1 MFDRWMYGFFGA
13 IDAIFEKI
21 DSIIFKKKKG
31 KKR

>member
-1 MFDRWMYGFFGA
+1 MFDRWMYSFFGT

>member
-1 MFDRWMYGFFGA
+1 MFDRWMYNFFGA

>member
-1 MFDRWMYGFFGA
+1 MFDRWMYSFFGA

>member
-1 MFDRWMYGFFGA
+1 MFDRFMYKFLGA
-13 IDAIFEKI
+13 IDAIFVKI